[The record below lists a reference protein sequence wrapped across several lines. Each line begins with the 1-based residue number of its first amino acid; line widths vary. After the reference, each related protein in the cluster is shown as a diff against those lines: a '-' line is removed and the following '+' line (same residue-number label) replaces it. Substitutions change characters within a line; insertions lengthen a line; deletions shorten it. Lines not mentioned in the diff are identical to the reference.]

1 MTGKPAD
8 CSSGG
13 SASASPGTS
22 AAPPAAA
29 PAPGPPFAT
38 KVITQLHSL
47 MREVVTDGTG
57 TVLAK
62 APGGPVMGKTGTA
75 EYGPGA
81 TPKTHAWF
89 VGYQGDIAF
98 AVYVQDGQS
107 GGTVAAPV
115 ALAFLQ
121 NLAGVS
127 PSPTATPT
135 KTKASPSATST
146 KSSPSAT
153 PTKSSPS
160 ATPTK
165 SSPSATPTK

>member
-1 MTGKPAD
+1 
-8 CSSGG
+8 
-13 SASASPGTS
+13 
-22 AAPPAAA
+22 
-29 PAPGPPFAT
+29 
-38 KVITQLHSL
+38 
-47 MREVVTDGTG
+47 MREVVTVGTG
-57 TVLAK
+57 TVLLK
-62 APGGPVMGKTGTA
+62 APGDPVMGKTGTA

-127 PSPTATPT
+127 PSPTSTPTTTPTKAPTKAPTPTPTPSATPTATPT
-135 KTKASPSATST
+135 KTK
-146 KSSPSAT
+146 
-153 PTKSSPS
+153 
-160 ATPTK
+160 
-165 SSPSATPTK
+165 

>member
-1 MTGKPAD
+1 
-8 CSSGG
+8 
-13 SASASPGTS
+13 
-22 AAPPAAA
+22 
-29 PAPGPPFAT
+29 
-38 KVITQLHSL
+38 
-47 MREVVTDGTG
+47 MREVVTVGTG
-57 TVLAK
+57 SALIN

-121 NLAGVS
+121 NLAGVA
-127 PSPTATPT
+127 PSTSATPT
-135 KTKASPSATST
+135 KT

-165 SSPSATPTK
+165 SSATASPTK